1 MANSTIR
8 SDSAGPSWLTV
19 LCHAKDSLWSVD
31 LFRCESAVLR
41 THWVLVVMDQCTGRI
56 VGFGVHRGVVD
67 GVGLCRTF
75 NRAIGR
81 HPAPTYLSSDHDPLY
96 RFHQWQANLRILD
109 VEAITTVPYA
119 PLSHPFVERLIGTIR
134 RECLVEHAADA
145 LATAIDAYI
154 KDRRDIPLS
163 SAIVTKHRVTPP
175 ALVET
180 KVRLY
185 ETMRLAKVGKSE
197 LAKRL
202 NWHLPQ
208 VDRLLEMTHGS
219 KLEQLEAAFAVL
231 GKRLVVGIEDLP
243 SAAHRRSE
251 VKERTRD
258 RVRRRMARTT
268 EAGASAKRTI
278 KKHRRSLERLAK

>member
-1 MANSTIR
+1 
-8 SDSAGPSWLTV
+8 
-19 LCHAKDSLWSVD
+19 
-31 LFRCESAVLR
+31 
-41 THWVLVVMDQCTGRI
+41 
-56 VGFGVHRGVVD
+56 
-67 GVGLCRTF
+67 
-75 NRAIGR
+75 
-81 HPAPTYLSSDHDPLY
+81 
-96 RFHQWQANLRILD
+96 

-154 KDRRDIPLS
+154 KDRRDIPLP

-219 KLEQLEAAFAVL
+219 KLAQLEAAFAVL
-231 GKRLVVGIEDLP
+231 GKRLVVRASVTSTRRKAAAAKPRFAVCIRNEGYEALLERNKICPVLPDEEAERDGDLRVVDESGEDYLFSADRFVAIEVP
-243 SAAHRRSE
+243 SA
-251 VKERTRD
+251 
-258 RVRRRMARTT
+258 VR
-268 EAGASAKRTI
+268 ASLLKASR
-278 KKHRRSLERLAK
+278 A